1 VFVSSDPSKASSKG
15 KGHEHCK
22 VVHISINCSGISN
35 VNKVKQIWFSKTYP
49 FHALLHCRYLYSKLT
64 KRRPWDEVK
73 GIDMGHQQLVG
84 TVMAIVNVHT
94 RCVFVLEMSS
104 LT

>member
-1 VFVSSDPSKASSKG
+1 MVL
-15 KGHEHCK
+15 
-22 VVHISINCSGISN
+22 
-35 VNKVKQIWFSKTYP
+35 KTYP

-94 RCVFVLEMSS
+94 RCVCVEDVFTYVGRNHSGTNS
-104 LT
+104 